1 MGSLVKTVLFS
12 VSSLI
17 ILAVFIQ
24 AVRRKFSKSNEP
36 QVHDDENTSLDKSD
50 GADGTED
57 SFVLNTTY
65 EQDEEIVTEVEPL
78 ATQAQVEMAFD
89 EEVVAVDVQEPVQS
103 EVTSHDI
110 IMISVH
116 AKPGANFGDYDF
128 LQSLGGVGLTFG
140 EHNIFH
146 YDIKTE
152 QGDERL
158 FSVAKLN
165 KPGTFDVD
173 NIETMNC
180 KGLLMFIDLSQ
191 SRKPVLA
198 LDCLIDTA
206 KQLANELDGKLF
218 ESYNISWTDET
229 EKQLSGKV
237 EVYQKQLAVE
247 VLDEAAY

>member
-12 VSSLI
+12 VSAII

-24 AVRRKFSKSNEP
+24 AVRRKFSKPHEEL
-36 QVHDDENTSLDKSD
+36 VDRGDENLEQASADLDDNESN
-50 GADGTED
+50 
-57 SFVLNTTY
+57 SFVLNAY
-65 EQDEEIVTEVEPL
+65 EQDEEIFADVEPL
-78 ATQAQVEMAFD
+78 ATETQIEMAFD
-89 EEVVAVDVQEPVQS
+89 KDAEVAVQESAQAKVSTQ
-103 EVTSHDI
+103 DI
-110 IMISVH
+110 IMISLH
-116 AKPGANFGDYDF
+116 AKSGASFGDYDF

-140 EHNIFH
+140 EHSIFH

-173 NIETMNC
+173 NIESMHC

-206 KQLANELDGKLF
+206 KQLAQELGGTLF
-218 ESYNISWTDET
+218 ESYNIAWTDET
-229 EKQLSGKV
+229 EKLLSGKV
-237 EVYQKQLAVE
+237 ETYQRQLAVE
-247 VLDEAAY
+247 VIDEPIY